1 MSTANLFR
9 ATAIAWIVT
18 ALARVS
24 IAVAG
29 MAPTNVSPSTTLVTA
44 AGGVAVG
51 LAGAWLL
58 WTRRNRRSAVIT
70 SAFGFYA
77 VLGIVALPRV
87 GPDPWFVILFA
98 TGVLAVV
105 LSLACLAATWRQP
118 ST

>member
-1 MSTANLFR
+1 MTTDNLFR
-9 ATAIAWIVT
+9 AAAVAWIVT
-18 ALARVS
+18 ALARVA
-24 IAVAG
+24 IAVGGLGPAG
-29 MAPTNVSPSTTLVTA
+29 ASPATTLVTA

-58 WTRRNRRSAVIT
+58 WTRRNRRSAIIT

-77 VLGIVALPRV
+77 VLAIAYLPLV
-87 GPDPWFVILFA
+87 GLQPWFVLLFA
-98 TGVLAVV
+98 TGLLAFV